1 MYVTLRVCCNV
12 NCRRSVTVL
21 LEKLAEKDLP
31 SQRKS
36 NETDPSRME
45 MRRKR
50 ADNKPKEKAKTKC

>member
-12 NCRRSVTVL
+12 NCRCSVTVV
-21 LEKLAEKDLP
+21 LEKLAEKNLP

-50 ADNKPKEKAKTKC
+50 ADNKPKVKAKTKC

>member
-1 MYVTLRVCCNV
+1 MYITLRVCCNV
-12 NCRRSVTVL
+12 NCRCSVKVL
-21 LEKLAEKDLP
+21 LENLAEKNLP